1 MNVNKNLLDTLFS
14 RLEEFICTESVV
26 GKPIKIGKVTLI
38 PLIDIG
44 FGAAVGGG
52 NGYKDKKNLKEGGGA
67 GTGAKITPNAVLV
80 VKDGEVS
87 LLSLQD
93 KNSWEKAF
101 RSIPGLISKLK
112 GEKGTSKEE

>member
-1 MNVNKNLLDTLFS
+1 MDVNQKLLDTLFS

-26 GKPIKIGKVTLI
+26 GKPMEIGKVTLI

-52 NGYKDKKNLKEGGGA
+52 NGYKDKKDLTERGGA
-67 GTGAKITPNAVLV
+67 GTGAKITPQAVLV
-80 VKDGEVS
+80 IKDGEVS

-93 KNSWEKAF
+93 RNSWEKAF
-101 RSIPGLISKLK
+101 KSIPGLISKIK
-112 GEKGTSKEE
+112 GDK